1 MSKVI
6 RIGLLV
12 LLVTAL
18 VALPAAANLVPTT
31 FGFPVIVQNGS
42 TSAFNQDTAKATDFE
57 NIDINFPLYFD
68 GVHLGA
74 STLGLGVGAA
84 EAEEKIVDPLA
95 VGVGVDGANPTGVA
109 VAVDDAEALGIG
121 AKLTSN
127 VLPFGPVNLAFPDI
141 EQTVFQTQT
150 VTHTDFAQTNEF
162 AEFAYPF
169 VGVGPVALPG
179 FGFGW

>member
-6 RIGLLV
+6 RNGLLV
-12 LLVTAL
+12 LLAVAL
-18 VALPAAANLVPTT
+18 VAMPAYANLVPTT

-42 TSAFNQDTAKATDFE
+42 TSAFNQDTATATDFE
-57 NIDINFPLYFD
+57 NVNIDFPVFD
-68 GVHLGA
+68 RFNCNDVNNVL
-74 STLGLGVGAA
+74 
-84 EAEEKIVDPLA
+84 
-95 VGVGVDGANPTGVA
+95 
-109 VAVDDAEALGIG
+109 ALGPTAVTADDVTATANI
-121 AKLTSN
+121 
-127 VLPFGPVNLAFPDI
+127 LPFGPVNLAFPSI
-141 EQTVFQTQT
+141 SQTVDQTQT

>member
-6 RIGLLV
+6 RNGLLV
-12 LLVTAL
+12 LIAITM
-18 VALPAAANLVPTT
+18 VALPAYASLVPTT

-42 TSAFNQDTAKATDFE
+42 TSAFNQDTATATDIE
-57 NIDINFPLYFD
+57 NVSINFPAFTNALQ
-68 GVHLGA
+68 LGA
-74 STLGLGVGAA
+74 SVFNGGSISGV
-84 EAEEKIVDPLA
+84 
-95 VGVGVDGANPTGVA
+95 TG
-109 VAVDDAEALGIG
+109 
-121 AKLTSN
+121 LTSAN
-127 VLPFGPVNLAFPDI
+127 VLPFGPVNLAFPSI
-141 EQTVFQTQT
+141 SQTVIQNQS